1 MKLLFKVALLIV
13 FAQYNSFAQ
22 DTIQRV
28 LKVDEL
34 FSLAQQNS
42 KKLAI
47 SKEGIA
53 LSHKKTEIAKSAR
66 LPEISTS
73 ASVGYISSATVLN
86 PDFKYTE
93 TIAIPHFSNNYDLEA
108 SQVLYNG
115 NAVNNSIAKAKLE
128 QKLSELSYD
137 KDSEEIK
144 ITLLAQYLDLY
155 NLYNQQ
161 KVLKNNI
168 NLAKTRLKNIKDLN
182 KEGMVTKNDVIRSEL
197 QIADLTLMADK
208 VNNNIA
214 IINKELCVILGMNDN
229 TRIMV
234 DPAITMIQPE
244 ENTYQGYLSTA
255 FSQTPAMRA
264 NSVYEQIADKNIKI
278 AKAQKLPKISLYAT
292 DGMVRPY
299 IYVMPPLDDYINL
312 YQAGVKLTYNISSI
326 YHAKEH
332 IEEAEI
338 QKSIQQ
344 KKSELVHD
352 QTELEVNAA
361 YIKYEEAKKEFTT
374 QEKSRVLADDNY
386 RIVEK
391 KYLNQLALLTDML
404 DASSAKIAAELNLS
418 NAGVNIIYRWYQL
431 QKATGNLY

>member
-1 MKLLFKVALLIV
+1 
-13 FAQYNSFAQ
+13 
-22 DTIQRV
+22 
-28 LKVDEL
+28 
-34 FSLAQQNS
+34 
-42 KKLAI
+42 
-47 SKEGIA
+47 
-53 LSHKKTEIAKSAR
+53 
-66 LPEISTS
+66 
-73 ASVGYISSATVLN
+73 
-86 PDFKYTE
+86 
-93 TIAIPHFSNNYDLEA
+93 
-108 SQVLYNG
+108 
-115 NAVNNSIAKAKLE
+115 
-128 QKLSELSYD
+128 
-137 KDSEEIK
+137 
-144 ITLLAQYLDLY
+144 
-155 NLYNQQ
+155 
-161 KVLKNNI
+161 
-168 NLAKTRLKNIKDLN
+168 
-182 KEGMVTKNDVIRSEL
+182 
-197 QIADLTLMADK
+197 
-208 VNNNIA
+208 
-214 IINKELCVILGMNDN
+214 
-229 TRIMV
+229 
-234 DPAITMIQPE
+234 
-244 ENTYQGYLSTA
+244 
-255 FSQTPAMRA
+255 MRA